1 MCEQKLAFIG
11 PFWSGNL
18 DLKLRLKSL
27 GLIIHDWLYPGS
39 CDVCQSP
46 FA

>member
-27 GLIIHDWLYPGS
+27 GLIILGYHAKVGL
-39 CDVCQSP
+39 
-46 FA
+46 